1 MKLRIRASLVMCT
14 VVLAVLPTPR
24 ARASEFDKKTTVTFS
39 GPVEIPGRVLPAG
52 TYVFKRLDPDYPDI
66 VEILSGN
73 ETHVEATLL
82 GIPAS
87 RRDATDETVIELREP
102 SAEGAPPA
110 IREWFYPGDIDG
122 VAFVYPKKHAAA
134 LAQATQTQAPET
146 SSDVA
151 NDGAKS
157 EPVSQPVETPAAP
170 APVVAETEKAPA
182 STVHANGNDGEAG
195 EVVIEEGSI
204 EVLPKTASN
213 LPLLGLAGSIL
224 TLSAIPLGLVARKR
238 S

>member
-1 MKLRIRASLVMCT
+1 MKLRIGASLFMCT
-14 VVLAVLPTPR
+14 LVLMVLPTPR

-39 GPVEIPGRVLPAG
+39 GPVKIPGRVLPAG

-66 VEILSGN
+66 VEILSAN

-87 RRDATDETVIELREP
+87 RRDVTDKTVIEFREP
-102 SAEGAPPA
+102 HAAGAPPA
-110 IREWFYPGDIDG
+110 IREWFYPGDLDG
-122 VAFVYPKKHAAA
+122 VAFVYRKKHNAE
-134 LAQATQTQAPET
+134 LAQANQTQEPEN
-146 SSDVA
+146 VA
-151 NDGAKS
+151 NDAAKP
-157 EPVSQPVETPAAP
+157 EPVSQPVETPAAA

-182 STVHANGNDGEAG
+182 STADANGNDGEAG

-204 EVLPKTASN
+204 EVLPRTASN
-213 LPLLGLAGSIL
+213 LPLLALAGSIL
-224 TLSAIPLGLVARKR
+224 TLSAIPLGLVARIR